1 MTGGAMTGEAAR
13 RRALVTGATQGIG
26 RAVAASLAARGW
38 DLVVAG
44 RRPGALDE
52 ATASLTALGAEVTAL
67 EADLARPPDL
77 DRLVEATE
85 GGGTLDLIVHAAGL
99 FSRAPWSETGD
110 QVSALMGVNYEAPA
124 RLTGALLPLLVRSRG
139 HVVFVNSTAGL
150 LPQTPGAGAQVGAY
164 VASKAALR
172 ALADSLRGEVS
183 RQGVRVTT
191 IFPGSTATPM
201 QKVMHEELGR
211 AYEPDRLMAPE
222 DVAAMVVAVV
232 ELPAKLEVS
241 DIIMRPM
248 PPLCPKPQTE
258 TSRQ

>member
-1 MTGGAMTGEAAR
+1 MTGGAAGAG

-38 DLVVAG
+38 SLVVAG
-44 RRPGALDE
+44 RRRGSLDE
-52 ATASLTALGAEVTAL
+52 AAASFRALGAEVVAV
-67 EADLARPPDL
+67 EADLARRPDL
-77 DRLVEATE
+77 DRLVRAAE
-85 GGGTLDLIVHAAGL
+85 GGGLDLVVHAAGL
-99 FSRAPWSETGD
+99 FSRAPWSEAGD
-110 QVSALMGVNYEAPA
+110 QVAALMGVNYEAPA
-124 RLTGALLPLLVRSRG
+124 RLTGALLPLLARSRG

-150 LPQTPGAGAQVGAY
+150 LPQTPGAGAEVGAY

-201 QKVMHEELGR
+201 QQVMHEELGR

-222 DVAAMVVAVV
+222 DVAAMVVTVV

-248 PPLCPKPQTE
+248 PPSCPKPQTE
-258 TSRQ
+258 TSRP